1 MIVSAFLTFRS
12 RYQLPGESVRSKQ
25 RLPARR
31 QPSAR
36 HTFKRLSRI
45 WSYGKEKQKAVW
57 LGQWVGG
64 LRLAIRTKVRAK
76 RKKMKIVFEN
86 LLPEQRTRGNDAFVK
101 DDGFPTKAE
110 RNSDPA

>member
-1 MIVSAFLTFRS
+1 
-12 RYQLPGESVRSKQ
+12 
-25 RLPARR
+25 
-31 QPSAR
+31 
-36 HTFKRLSRI
+36 
-45 WSYGKEKQKAVW
+45 
-57 LGQWVGG
+57 VGG